1 MRALMILMFL
11 CTIFTAISQVLL
23 KQSANMEHKSFIY
36 EYLNWRVITAYFI
49 FAMVLLIN
57 TYCHTKVP
65 IKYGS
70 VIDTCS
76 YVFVLILS
84 YVILKE
90 KISRGKLI
98 GNLIIILGVLVYT
111 L

>member
-1 MRALMILMFL
+1 MLLLFV

-23 KQSANMEHKSFIY
+23 KQSANMPHKSFIY
-36 EYLNWRVITAYFI
+36 EYLNWRVIVAYGI
-49 FAMVLLIN
+49 FAMVLLLN
-57 TYCHTKVP
+57 TYAYTRVP
-65 IKYGS
+65 LKNGS
-70 VIDTCS
+70 IIDTCS
-76 YVFVLILS
+76 YVFVLIFSWL
-84 YVILKE
+84 ILKE